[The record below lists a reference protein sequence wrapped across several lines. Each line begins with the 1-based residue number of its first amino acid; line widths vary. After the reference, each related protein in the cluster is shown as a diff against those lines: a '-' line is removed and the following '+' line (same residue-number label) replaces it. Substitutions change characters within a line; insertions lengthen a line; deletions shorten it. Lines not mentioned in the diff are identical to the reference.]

1 MMIGRIFWFLLGIGV
16 AVFVITKVRAV
27 LKQASPDAIGHRV
40 AESASNLGER
50 AQDFAARV
58 RAGMTERE
66 IEIRESFGM
75 TE

>member
-1 MMIGRIFWFLLGIGV
+1 
-16 AVFVITKVRAV
+16 
-27 LKQASPDAIGHRV
+27 V

>member
-1 MMIGRIFWFLLGIGV
+1 MIGRIFWFLLGIGV
-16 AVFVITKVRAV
+16 AIFVITKVRAA
-27 LKQASPDAIGHRV
+27 LKQASPDALGHRV
-40 AESASNLGER
+40 AESASNVGER

-58 RAGMTERE
+58 RAGMAERE